1 MAEHIKTIIDPLFDI
16 EGKVYLIAGACGG
29 LASPLLEEISTRG
42 VKMALYDKDEA
53 GLIELKSKYPH
64 ALVRAGSI
72 NCEKSVNACV
82 DKIIEKYGVLDGVI
96 NAAGVLPISQSL
108 TIDFELF
115 KECIDINLNGA
126 FLLSKCSA
134 NVMQKR
140 GGRMIHIASV
150 SSSVANVN
158 YAAYASS
165 KAALSQLTR
174 VLAREWAPKN
184 ILVNAIGPALTE
196 TNLTTSYLSNP
207 EFRQNAISSIPMNRL
222 GLANDLIG
230 PIIMLMSKSG
240 SFITGQTIYVDGGRT
255 TV

>member
-1 MAEHIKTIIDPLFDI
+1 MMTDPLFDI
-16 EGKVYLIAGACGG
+16 KGKVYLIAGACGG
-29 LASPLLEEISTRG
+29 LASPLLEEIAARG
-42 VKMALYDKDEA
+42 VNMALYDKDKT
-53 GLIELKSKYPH
+53 GLIELQSKYPN
-64 ALVRAGSI
+64 ALIRPGSI
-72 NCEKSVNACV
+72 NCEKSVTACV
-82 DKIIEKYGVLDGVI
+82 DKIIEKFGVLDGMI

-134 NVMQKR
+134 RVMQER
-140 GGRMIHIASV
+140 GGRIIHIASV
-150 SSSVANVN
+150 SSSVANID
-158 YAAYASS
+158 YSAYASS

-174 VLAREWAPKN
+174 VLAREWATKN

-196 TNLTTSYLSNP
+196 TTLTDSYLFDP
-207 EFRQNAISSIPMNRL
+207 KFCQNAISAIPMNRL
-222 GLANDLIG
+222 GLPSDLFG